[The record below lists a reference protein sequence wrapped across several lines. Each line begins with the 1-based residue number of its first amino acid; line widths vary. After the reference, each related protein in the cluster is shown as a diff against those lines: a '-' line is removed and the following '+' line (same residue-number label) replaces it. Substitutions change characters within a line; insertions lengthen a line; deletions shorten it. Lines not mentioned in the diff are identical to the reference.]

1 MRRLIKVENLKTYF
15 PVKKGLFLKTI
26 GHIKAV
32 DNVTF
37 AINEGESFGIVG
49 ESGSGKTTLGRTILN
64 LIPHTDG
71 KVYYRDK
78 NIFEL
83 DKKEQRLLAKKMQ
96 VVFQNPFSSLN
107 PRKTVGAMIMEPL
120 IFHKFATKKE
130 AEREVFSILE
140 KVGLSDDSFYRYP
153 HEFSGGQRQRIG
165 IARALILKPEFILLD
180 EPVSALDVSVQAQI
194 LNLLKDLQKQFNL
207 TYLFIAHNLNVVR
220 FFCDKIAVMYLGQI
234 VEIVDSKDT
243 LFDNPL
249 HPYTKLLIDSIPNV
263 EKKKKKGE
271 KREDEIPSILDLP
284 KGCRFQPRCQYKI
297 DKCIE
302 IEPELKMKNKGHS
315 VRCHLY

>member
-243 LFDNPL
+243 LFNNPL